1 MTNRMR
7 LATLC
12 AAIAVWCACAAHAED
27 AAAPASIVP
36 PPTES
41 AAPAEATIAT
51 EPSTP
56 PDSLPADTLPPADS
70 IDVAAMQDFLD
81 GFFATA
87 MESVH
92 VPGTVFVF
100 VENGHVVLKRGYG
113 FANLE
118 TKARVDPD
126 TTLFQVASVSKL
138 FTATAVMQLYE
149 QGKLQLDEDVN
160 AYLTTFRIPAT
171 FPKPVTLRAL
181 MTHTAGFD
189 ERGIGMGARTAKEW
203 RQLGEYLAE
212 RMPPRVRP
220 VGDGASYSNHGV
232 ALEGYIVE
240 QVSGIPFNDY
250 VAKNIYQPLGMT
262 HSTFAIID
270 PLPPTLAQ
278 GYRFDGLSFKPEPFV
293 YNNVIPA
300 GGVLTTGDDIARF
313 MIAHLQ
319 NGQYGDVRLLNE
331 ATAKEMHSRQYS
343 ADPRMQ
349 GSAGQFFEDNVNG
362 YAAIQHAG
370 DLPGFASLLYL
381 IPEKNAGFFVSSN
394 VDRDELRQLLTK
406 VFMDRFYPAISPP
419 PPMRSSA
426 DFRQRAASYVGRYRD
441 NRHEEK
447 GLAKVASM
455 LSEVH
460 VSPGEND
467 GELVVQG
474 GDRVTRVVELGS
486 GTVSQ
491 RRRRPPRA
499 LHAGRRRHTR
509 AHGFRTCVVPQT
521 RGVGDGTGAAAVHRV
536 GAVRLPDDDHRRNRP
551 RLFARRSAARRRHR
565 PHHTDRTPSRIR
577 RSGAQHRDAD
587 RARLGAD
594 RHRPER
600 IPVRHAAAVQGH
612 SVPAA
617 NHDRT
622 RRGNGD
628 RAVVPVVRPRADGRR
643 EIPLRDRHRSG
654 GGDGAVLLV
663 LESLRLQMVSRAQAG
678 SSSHTH
684 VAHPPR
690 ASSASASARS
700 SSV

>member
-1 MTNRMR
+1 MTNPLR
-7 LATLC
+7 LAAVC
-12 AAIAVWCACAAHAED
+12 AAIIVWYAGAAHAED
-27 AAAPASIVP
+27 APAPANEVAPS
-36 PPTES
+36 TELTT
-41 AAPAEATIAT
+41 PAEATLAT
-51 EPSTP
+51 ETSTP
-56 PDSLPADTLPPADS
+56 PDSLPSAPVEATPSVDS

-92 VPGTVFVF
+92 VPGAVFVF
-100 VENGHVVLKRGYG
+100 VENGRVVLKRGYG

-160 AYLTTFRIPAT
+160 TYLDTFKIPAT
-171 FPKPVTLRAL
+171 FPKPVTLRSL
-181 MTHTAGFD
+181 LTHTAGFD
-189 ERGIGMGARTAKEW
+189 ERGIGMGARAAKEW
-203 RQLGEYLAE
+203 RPLGDYLAE

-240 QVSGIPFNDY
+240 RVSGVPFNDY

-278 GYRFDGLSFKPEPFV
+278 GYRFDGLGFKKEPFV

-319 NGQYGDVRLLNE
+319 NGQYGDARILNE
-331 ATAKEMHSRQYS
+331 ATAKEMHARQYS

-362 YAAIQHAG
+362 YAAIQHGG
-370 DLPGFASLLYL
+370 DLPGFASMLYL

-394 VDRDELRQLLTK
+394 VDRDELRRLLTK
-406 VFMDRFYPAISPP
+406 VFMDRFYPAITPP
-419 PPMRSSA
+419 PPMHTSA
-426 DFRQRAASYVGRYRD
+426 DFKQRAALYVGRYRD

-460 VSPGEND
+460 VSPSEND
-467 GELVVQG
+467 GELIVKG
-474 GDRVTRVVELGS
+474 GDRATRMLELDPG
-486 GTVSQ
+486 
-491 RRRRPPRA
+491 
-499 LHAGRRRHTR
+499 L
-509 AHGFRTCVVPQT
+509 FRNE
-521 RGVGDGTGAAAVHRV
+521 DADHRV
-536 GAVRLPDDDHRRNRP
+536 LFTTGDALTPGRMDSEHASFRKLAVWETTPVQQLFIATVLLVFLTTIIGAIGRGFSRGILRR
-551 RLFARRSAARRRHR
+551 AEA
-565 PHHTDRTPSRIR
+565 TDRTTRIAR
-577 RSGAQHRDAD
+577 RLAFFAAVLNIVTLIGLGWGLIGTDPNEFLFGMPLQFKAILCLPPITTALAAGMVIALMFLLFGRVLTTGAKFRYA
-587 RARLGAD
+587 
-594 RHRPER
+594 
-600 IPVRHAAAVQGH
+600 IVTVAAAAM
-612 SVPAA
+612 VPFFWYW
-617 NHDRT
+617 NLYGFRW
-622 RRGNGD
+622 
-628 RAVVPVVRPRADGRR
+628 
-643 EIPLRDRHRSG
+643 
-654 GGDGAVLLV
+654 
-663 LESLRLQMVSRAQAG
+663 
-678 SSSHTH
+678 
-684 VAHPPR
+684 
-690 ASSASASARS
+690 
-700 SSV
+700 

>member
-36 PPTES
+36 PSTES
-41 AAPAEATIAT
+41 AAPAEATLAT

-160 AYLTTFRIPAT
+160 AYLTTFKIPAT

-181 MTHTAGFD
+181 LTHTAGFD

-278 GYRFDGLSFKPEPFV
+278 GYRFDGLGFKPEPFV

-319 NGQYGDVRLLNE
+319 NGQYGDVRILNE

-474 GDRVTRVVELGS
+474 GDRVTRVVELDPGLFRNEDADHRVLFTPGDATTPGRMDS
-486 GTVSQ
+486 EHASFRKLAVWETTPVQQLFIATVLFVFLTTIIG
-491 RRRRPPRA
+491 A
-499 LHAGRRRHTR
+499 IGR
-509 AHGFRTCVVPQT
+509 GFS
-521 RGVGDGTGAAAVHRV
+521 RGV
-536 GAVRLPDDDHRRNRP
+536 LRR
-551 RLFARRSAARRRHR
+551 ADA
-565 PHHTDRTPSRIR
+565 TDRTTRIAR
-577 RSGAQHRDAD
+577 RLAFGAAVLNIVMLIG
-587 RARLGAD
+587 LGWGLIGIDPNEFLFGMPLQFKAILCLPPITTALAAGMVIALLFLLFG
-594 RHRPER
+594 RVLTAGAKFRYA
-600 IPVRHAAAVQGH
+600 IVTVAAAAM
-612 SVPAA
+612 VPFFWYW
-617 NHDRT
+617 NLYGFRW
-622 RRGNGD
+622 
-628 RAVVPVVRPRADGRR
+628 
-643 EIPLRDRHRSG
+643 
-654 GGDGAVLLV
+654 
-663 LESLRLQMVSRAQAG
+663 
-678 SSSHTH
+678 
-684 VAHPPR
+684 
-690 ASSASASARS
+690 
-700 SSV
+700 

>member
-7 LATLC
+7 LAALC

-36 PPTES
+36 PSTES
-41 AAPAEATIAT
+41 AAPPEATLAT

-100 VENGHVVLKRGYG
+100 VENGRVVLKRGYG

-160 AYLTTFRIPAT
+160 AYLTTFKIPAT

-181 MTHTAGFD
+181 LTHTAGFD

-278 GYRFDGLSFKPEPFV
+278 GYRFDGLGFKPEPFV

-319 NGQYGDVRLLNE
+319 NGQYGDVRILNA

-362 YAAIQHAG
+362 YAAIQHGG

-406 VFMDRFYPAISPP
+406 VFMDRFFPAISPP

-426 DFRQRAASYVGRYRD
+426 DFRQRAALYVGRYRD

-474 GDRVTRVVELGS
+474 GDRATRVVELDPGLFRNEDADHRVLFTPGNATTPGRMDS
-486 GTVSQ
+486 EHASFRKLAVWETTPVQQLFIATVLFVFLTTIIG
-491 RRRRPPRA
+491 A
-499 LHAGRRRHTR
+499 IGR
-509 AHGFRTCVVPQT
+509 GFS
-521 RGVGDGTGAAAVHRV
+521 RGV
-536 GAVRLPDDDHRRNRP
+536 LRR
-551 RLFARRSAARRRHR
+551 ADA
-565 PHHTDRTPSRIR
+565 TDRTTRIAR
-577 RSGAQHRDAD
+577 RLAFGAAVLNIVMLIG
-587 RARLGAD
+587 LGWGLIGTDPNEFLFGMPLQFKAILCLPPITTALAAGMVISLLFLLFG
-594 RHRPER
+594 RVLTAGAKFRYT
-600 IPVRHAAAVQGH
+600 IVTVAAAAM
-612 SVPAA
+612 VPFFWYW
-617 NHDRT
+617 NLYGFRW
-622 RRGNGD
+622 
-628 RAVVPVVRPRADGRR
+628 
-643 EIPLRDRHRSG
+643 
-654 GGDGAVLLV
+654 
-663 LESLRLQMVSRAQAG
+663 
-678 SSSHTH
+678 
-684 VAHPPR
+684 
-690 ASSASASARS
+690 
-700 SSV
+700 

>member
-41 AAPAEATIAT
+41 AAPAEATLAT

-100 VENGHVVLKRGYG
+100 VENGRVVLKRGYG

-160 AYLTTFRIPAT
+160 AYLTTFKIPAT

-278 GYRFDGLSFKPEPFV
+278 GYRFDGLGFKPEPFV

-319 NGQYGDVRLLNE
+319 NGQYGDVRILNE

-474 GDRVTRVVELGS
+474 GDRATRVVELDPGLFRNEDADHRVLFTPGNATTPGRMDS
-486 GTVSQ
+486 EHASFRKLAVWETTPVQQLFIATVLFVFLTTIIG
-491 RRRRPPRA
+491 A
-499 LHAGRRRHTR
+499 IGR
-509 AHGFRTCVVPQT
+509 GFS
-521 RGVGDGTGAAAVHRV
+521 RGV
-536 GAVRLPDDDHRRNRP
+536 LRR
-551 RLFARRSAARRRHR
+551 ADA
-565 PHHTDRTPSRIR
+565 TDRTTRIAR
-577 RSGAQHRDAD
+577 RLAFGAAVLNIVMLIG
-587 RARLGAD
+587 LGWGLMGTDPNEFLFGMPLQFKAILCLPPITTALAAGMVIALLFLLFG
-594 RHRPER
+594 RVLTAGAKFRYA
-600 IPVRHAAAVQGH
+600 IVTVAAAAM
-612 SVPAA
+612 VPFFWYW
-617 NHDRT
+617 NLYGFRW
-622 RRGNGD
+622 
-628 RAVVPVVRPRADGRR
+628 
-643 EIPLRDRHRSG
+643 
-654 GGDGAVLLV
+654 
-663 LESLRLQMVSRAQAG
+663 
-678 SSSHTH
+678 
-684 VAHPPR
+684 
-690 ASSASASARS
+690 
-700 SSV
+700 